1 MLAYAQGVT
10 VEILDNVVVVARA
23 IIVALFVC
31 LSRPRVRAD

>member
-1 MLAYAQGVT
+1 MLAYAQGVN
-10 VEILDNVVVVARA
+10 VAILDNVVARA

>member
-1 MLAYAQGVT
+1 MLAYAQGVN
-10 VEILDNVVVVARA
+10 VAILDNARA